1 MTVREYWTTTAEYY
15 DLFHSNRLEDIEFW
29 TSSAARTGGG
39 SVLEIGCSTGRVGL
53 EIARNGNF
61 VCGVDQSEAILNVFR
76 RKLAAE
82 PDEVRQRVQLHLG
95 DMRTF
100 QLNRHFELA
109 LIPFRPL
116 QHMLTL
122 EDQIAALTNARRH
135 LTTGGMLG
143 FDVFFPNFGSFDQ
156 PDGIEKLEREWI
168 DGEGRTVRRFFLRHR
183 VDKVNQVIYASFIFR
198 TYRGTGLIAE
208 EISPLNMSYY
218 TYPHL
223 RLLLKL
229 SQFELTEEY
238 GSFAREPIATHREMI
253 IFARAV

>member
-1 MTVREYWTTTAEYY
+1 MIIREYWTTTAKYY
-15 DLFHSNRLEDIEFW
+15 DLFHSNRKEDVEFW
-29 TSSAARTGGG
+29 TSIAARTGG
-39 SVLEIGCSTGRVGL
+39 SVLEIGCGTGRVGL
-53 EIARNGNF
+53 EIARNGNRL
-61 VCGVDQSEAILNVFR
+61 CGIDQSDTILDVFR
-76 RKLAAE
+76 QKLTTE
-82 PDEVRQRVQLHLG
+82 SDDVRQRVQLHQG

-100 QLNRHFELA
+100 QLNQQFELA

-135 LTTGGMLG
+135 LTTGGILG
-143 FDVFFPNFGSFDQ
+143 FDVFFPNFSSFDQ
-156 PDGIEKLEREWI
+156 PDGVEKLEREWI

-198 TYRGTGLIAE
+198 IYRGIDLIAE

-229 SQFELTEEY
+229 SQFELVEEY
-238 GSFAREPIATHREMI
+238 GSFTRESIAVHQEMI
-253 IFARAV
+253 LLAQAV